1 MDLPIA
7 LNQTGS
13 RLSSLAGNQ
22 RCDAQPVRILMVDDD
37 VNLCRAMQVI
47 LEKEGFALAIEHT
60 VASGLRRVVE
70 YRFAIVLLDVVLP
83 DGDGSVAL
91 SEFHVLS
98 GLPVIMMTG
107 TGDDATRE
115 ACLGGG
121 AVGYLTKLFSIFKLL
136 TMIRLFT

>member
-1 MDLPIA
+1 MNLSIA
-7 LNQTGS
+7 LNQTDS
-13 RLSSLAGNQ
+13 RVSGATGNP
-22 RCDAQPVRILMVDDD
+22 RCDTQPVRILMVDDD
-37 VNLCRAMQVI
+37 VNLCHLTRVI
-47 LEKEGFALAIEHT
+47 LAKEGFALAIEHT

-70 YRFAIVLLDVVLP
+70 DRFAIVLLVVVLP

-91 SEFHVLS
+91 SEFHILS
-98 GLPVIMMTG
+98 GLPVIMITG

-121 AVGYLTKLFSIFKLL
+121 AVGYLTKPFSISNLL